1 MIGVMIPE
9 EVKFDNIKS
18 FDGTISQEISQ
29 LINTYASNTE
39 AIKGIFSQ
47 LRDQIEVSKEE
58 AIIIIGKERA
68 KSEKLITELKNE
80 IFQKDQQ
87 IKQKY

>member
-1 MIGVMIPE
+1 MIPE

-68 KSEKLITELKNE
+68 NSEKQITELKNE

>member
-18 FDGTISQEISQ
+18 FDGTLSQEISQ

-47 LRDQIEVSKEE
+47 LRD
-58 AIIIIGKERA
+58 
-68 KSEKLITELKNE
+68 
-80 IFQKDQQ
+80 
-87 IKQKY
+87 